1 MSRRLNRNVMR
12 THLRVALEVRI
23 VRALSLSALLFIVVI
38 VFAANP
44 SAGQANKP
52 AQVFKPAID
61 QVRGQTQIPILLP
74 SKLPAGIRERHIKS
88 AWGTVSES
96 GYNIS
101 LYYTE
106 AGSEAAF
113 AAGFGGSTQV
123 FRDLPNTRPVTLASG
138 VVGMFR
144 PVSCGGSCAPANLW
158 WEQNGVMYQIQIK
171 LRSATNEKEQEKILI
186 ETANSTVTVRKQ

>member
-1 MSRRLNRNVMR
+1 MQRTELIADVMR
-12 THLRVALEVRI
+12 THLRVSLEVLI
-23 VRALSLSALLFIVVI
+23 VRALSALVFIVVI

-44 SAGQANKP
+44 SVDRANKP

-74 SKLPAGIRERHIKS
+74 SKLPAGIRERDIKS
-88 AWGTVSES
+88 ACGTVSES

-106 AGSEAAF
+106 VGSEAAF

-138 VVGMFR
+138 IVGMFR

-171 LRSATNEKEQEKILI
+171 LRSTTDEKEQEKILV